1 MTREDH
7 KDVSSQ
13 LFACYAKVQELRALA
28 GVIGEEEMSEL
39 DKQYLK
45 FGDEFEA
52 KFLSQDQNENRTI
65 EQTLDIGWQL
75 LAGLP
80 ESELYRIDNKYIE
93 KYLHSRA

>member
-1 MTREDH
+1 
-7 KDVSSQ
+7 
-13 LFACYAKVQELRALA
+13 
-28 GVIGEEEMSEL
+28 MSDL

-45 FGDEFEA
+45 FGEEFET
-52 KFLSQDQNENRTI
+52 KFLTQDQNENRSI

-93 KYLHSRA
+93 KYLHKGA